1 MLLSL
6 TLGFLITASL
16 AFALLKQYFT
26 GYSHNYKPILT
37 HMRSYW
43 KLIAANTLYTLGLFV
58 HNFVFWHSK
67 LQMIVVR
74 SFVCAETYDLAS
86 CIAMFT
92 NISASVI
99 FIALVEMHFNSRYK
113 QYSESI
119 IGGRLLDIRK
129 AQNRMFRTLAD
140 ELMTLVRVQFIISTV
155 LFLVCLI
162 LLQRIGYTGTVIQI
176 YPSLAVGYFILF
188 IMYPLFLFLYY
199 FNDLDGAMYTGL
211 IFCGVT
217 FIGSIISMHT
227 DTLWY
232 GCGLIAGAFAGF
244 TYSFFRLRWL
254 EKNISNHIFC
264 NGVIVKQI
272 VGRRP
277 SGQVY
282 QRETILPDKEG

>member
-6 TLGFLITASL
+6 TFGFLITASL

-26 GYSHNYKPILT
+26 EYSHRYKPVLT
-37 HMRSYW
+37 HMCNYW

-58 HNFVFWHSK
+58 HNFVFWNSK
-67 LQMIVVR
+67 LKMVVAR

-113 QYSESI
+113 QYSEAI
-119 IGGRLLDIRK
+119 IGGRLLDIK
-129 AQNRMFRTLAD
+129 KTQTRMFRMLAD
-140 ELMTLVRVQFIISTV
+140 EMMTLIRVQFIISTV
-155 LFLVCLI
+155 LFLICLI
-162 LLQRIGYTGTVIQI
+162 FLQRIGYTGTVIQI

-199 FNDLDGAMYTGL
+199 FNDLDGALYTGL
-211 IFCGVT
+211 IFCTVT
-217 FIGSIISMHT
+217 FIGSLISMHT

-232 GCGLIAGAFAGF
+232 GSGLIAGAFAGF
-244 TYSFFRLRWL
+244 TFAFFRLRWL
-254 EKNISNHIFC
+254 EKNINNHIFC
-264 NGVIVKQI
+264 NGVIIKQ
-272 VGRRP
+272 VTGKRP

-282 QRETILPDKEG
+282 KKEAIR